1 MMPMYVS
8 PEQLMADRGDYARK
22 GIARGRSMVVLTYAD
37 GIALVAEN
45 SSATLRK
52 ISEIYDR
59 IAFGGVGRYNEFDN
73 LRVGGVRYAELTGY
87 SYSRRDVEAR
97 GLANQYSQMLGHIF
111 THEMKPLEVE
121 IVVVELGTADRPN
134 EIYRIQYE
142 GTVMDED
149 HVCCIGG
156 NSEAVLSLV
165 REVGGYEPTISRNE
179 AIALAADALCGPG
192 EEPSAASL
200 EVALL
205 EQPVESGF
213 GDDALGQRCFVRLDD
228 GQVAD
233 ALSQA
238 GRSPIATATVAESDG
253 APTDAASGDAAEASP
268 PTEPPDVPAD

>member
-1 MMPMYVS
+1 MSMMPLYVS
-8 PEQLMADRGDYARK
+8 PEQLMQDRADYARK

-87 SYSRRDVEAR
+87 SYSRTDVEAR

-121 IVVVELGTADRPN
+121 IVVVELGDDERRN
-134 EIYRIQYE
+134 EIYRIQYD
-142 GTVMDED
+142 GTVIDEQ
-149 HVCCIGG
+149 HFCCIGG
-156 NSEAVLSLV
+156 NAEALLDLIAD
-165 REVGGYEPTISRNE
+165 VGEYSPTISRNQ
-179 AIALAADALCGPG
+179 AISLAADALCGTD
-192 EEPSAASL
+192 EEPQPDSL

-205 EQPVESGF
+205 EQPVESRY
-213 GDDALGQRCFVRLDD
+213 GDAVLGRRCFVRLDD
-228 GQVAD
+228 ADVAA
-233 ALSQA
+233 ALADA
-238 GRSPIATATVAESDG
+238 GRSPLAAAPRGDDGGIDATSS
-253 APTDAASGDAAEASP
+253 TDADATS
-268 PTEPPDVPAD
+268 